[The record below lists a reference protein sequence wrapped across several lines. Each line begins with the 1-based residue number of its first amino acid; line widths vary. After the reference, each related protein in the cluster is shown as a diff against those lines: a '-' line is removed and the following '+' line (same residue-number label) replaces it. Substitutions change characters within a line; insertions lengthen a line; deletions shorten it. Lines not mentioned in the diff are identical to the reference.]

1 MLQLVCTLDPEISL
15 LIDKKTNKESDLS
28 VFADQIF
35 CTTGIGST
43 KYSILKVDIM
53 TK

>member
-35 CTTGIGST
+35 CTTGST